1 MKRCFVLLLL
11 VIFLCGCDPYYN
23 RKPYCF
29 GPSVWVCEEPDIVY
43 VVESVYDEEEKML
56 IEEEYAV
63 LYRDGEEIFLDL
75 QFCNEAV
82 VIYKKGI
89 NDYEEGHLCSGVG
102 TYSKEKFK
110 IKLYTDNDILFRY
123 SAVYTEVINRLE
135 K

>member
-1 MKRCFVLLLL
+1 
-11 VIFLCGCDPYYN
+11 
-23 RKPYCF
+23 
-29 GPSVWVCEEPDIVY
+29 
-43 VVESVYDEEEKML
+43 ML

-110 IKLYTDNDILFRY
+110 IKLYTDNDILFNGEYEELVFVRQQ
-123 SAVYTEVINRLE
+123 
-135 K
+135 

>member
-1 MKRCFVLLLL
+1 MKRCFVLLLLL

-43 VVESVYDEEEKML
+43 IVESVYDEEEKML

-89 NDYEEGHLCSGVG
+89 NDYEEGRLCSGVG

-110 IKLYTDNDILFRY
+110 IKLYIDNDILFNGEYEELVFVRQQ
-123 SAVYTEVINRLE
+123 
-135 K
+135 